1 MFPLKKT
8 ESTQRLHPQ
17 PIFFLWLKVMMIM
30 VIIRDLKLREATIY
44 LTLALAHTLGKR
56 PRHMEGKQILV
67 AINDYLYIKDIDYET
82 II

>member
-1 MFPLKKT
+1 
-8 ESTQRLHPQ
+8 
-17 PIFFLWLKVMMIM
+17 MIM